1 MAQDF
6 YNVLGVARTASEK
19 DVRAAYRRLARKLHP
34 DVNPGDDAAAGRFK
48 QVNEAYEV
56 LSDGKTR
63 KDYDEFG
70 DNWRHADELRN
81 AGVGRGY
88 GMPGHGRFGGQPGSI
103 FDLFGQ
109 EFGRAGAAHR
119 RRAAQEIEAEITL
132 REAYHGATRRV
143 RMREQGVPG
152 RTLEVQIPPGVRQG
166 ARIRIKPGEDSELF
180 IKVKIASDPHFTRTG
195 DDLYT
200 QVSLPLLDAVL
211 GGEVE
216 VPTLTGKV
224 ALTIPPSTQNGR
236 PFRIASKG
244 MPKTA
249 AAGSYGDLIAV
260 VKVRLPERVSDEE
273 RALFERLRQ
282 VAAHTTS
289 RPEGGDA

>member
-19 DVRAAYRRLARKLHP
+19 DVRAAYRRLARRLHP

-70 DNWRHADELRN
+70 DNWRHADELRK

-88 GMPGHGRFGGQPGSI
+88 GMPGFGRFGGQAGSI
-103 FDLFGQ
+103 FDLFGP
-109 EFGRAGAAHR
+109 ELER
-119 RRAAQEIEAEITL
+119 RRVAQEIEAEISL
-132 REAYHGATRRV
+132 QEAYHGATRRV
-143 RMREQGVPG
+143 RMGGQGAPD
-152 RTLEVQIPPGVRQG
+152 RTLEVQVPPGVKHG
-166 ARIRIKPGEDSELF
+166 ARIRIRPDDRSELF
-180 IKVKIASDPHFTRTG
+180 IKVKIAPDPRFTRMG
-195 DDLYT
+195 DDLRT
-200 QVSLPLLDAVL
+200 LVSLPFLDAVL

-216 VPTLTGKV
+216 VPTMTGKV
-224 ALTIPPSTQNGR
+224 ALTIPPCTQNGR

-244 MPKTA
+244 MPKS
-249 AAGSYGDLIAV
+249 AGPGSHGDLIAV
-260 VKVRLPERVSDEE
+260 VNVRLPERVSDGE
-273 RALFERLRQ
+273 RALFEKLRQ
-282 VAAHTTS
+282 VAAVTTP
-289 RPEGGDA
+289 RPGGDDG